1 MKYNANSI
9 AVILLISSIT
19 HFDCCKINLSLN
31 DCRSSI
37 SSIAD
42 ICGELNLCSSIG
54 SFMENC
60 SPHPKAVCE
69 LNKQLDTS
77 NIVDFDNFILT
88 ILLKCSVLILK
99 FVMVVPV
106 ALHQKKCMML
116 S

>member
-1 MKYNANSI
+1 MKCNKNSI
-9 AVILLISSIT
+9 AVILFIFFIN

-37 SSIAD
+37 SSIAE

-69 LNKQLDTS
+69 LNRQLETS
-77 NIVDFDNFILT
+77 KIFDFHEITLT
-88 ILLKCSVLILK
+88 
-99 FVMVVPV
+99 FF
-106 ALHQKKCMML
+106 
-116 S
+116 